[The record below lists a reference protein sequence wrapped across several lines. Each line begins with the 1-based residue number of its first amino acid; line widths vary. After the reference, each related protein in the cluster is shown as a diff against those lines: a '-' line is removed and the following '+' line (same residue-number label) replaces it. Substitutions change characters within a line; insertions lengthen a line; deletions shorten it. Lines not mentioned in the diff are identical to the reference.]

1 MDCLSHAGTLIF
13 IRIRDENI
21 IMTITMNFILRI
33 ADRGLFSFSALTML
47 VCSRKHTEANNVRS
61 HTTHRRKN
69 LSRNGWR
76 LKSGHRT
83 NLTR

>member
-1 MDCLSHAGTLIF
+1 MDFLSHAGTLIF

-21 IMTITMNFILRI
+21 ITTITMNFILRI

-47 VCSRKHTEANNVRS
+47 VCSRKHTDADDVRL
-61 HTTHRRKN
+61 HATHGRKN
-69 LSRNGWR
+69 LSKNGWR